1 MRSGSLS
8 SSPRRDKSEMSDEF
22 KWPILPRAGFV
33 AGRVANQDDVKDGN
47 AAFAAVGGVVSS
59 SSKALV
65 PQYALWTDD
74 SNNRVPV
81 IVIQAEIIHA
91 EKGDIQAYGLRSIE
105 SGTLVVDVS
114 ENVKLLGTSIPDTY
128 K

>member
-1 MRSGSLS
+1 MMAT
-8 SSPRRDKSEMSDEF
+8 P
-22 KWPILPRAGFV
+22 
-33 AGRVANQDDVKDGN
+33 
-47 AAFAAVGGVVSS
+47 AFAAVGGVISS

-91 EKGDIQAYGLRSIE
+91 EREISKRMATIYRIGHTGC
-105 SGTLVVDVS
+105 
-114 ENVKLLGTSIPDTY
+114 
-128 K
+128 